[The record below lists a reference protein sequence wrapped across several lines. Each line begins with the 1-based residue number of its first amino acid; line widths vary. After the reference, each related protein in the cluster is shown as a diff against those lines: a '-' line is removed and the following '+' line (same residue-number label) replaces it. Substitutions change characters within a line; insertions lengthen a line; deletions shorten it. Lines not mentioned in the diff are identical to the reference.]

1 MAKRPETDFSRAE
14 CQPYLLE
21 GGEHALLMI
30 HGFTGSAAHLRPLGE
45 RLHRMGYTVRG
56 INLPGHATRM
66 EDMRA
71 CTWLD
76 WLQAAKNEFAALK
89 EKYPKVSVAGLSM
102 GGVLS
107 LLLAEQMDVT
117 AAVTL
122 SAPMAVQNK
131 LMPLA
136 RLASPFMPVTWWKS
150 RPADGVQLDP
160 RYDLGYAGFPTRSA
174 ADLSRLIRMAR
185 HDLYAVTCPLLVVQS
200 HGDETIAE
208 DSGEV
213 ILRGISSER
222 KGILW
227 LEDAPHVCTLTDD
240 IDVIAGAMGE
250 LLQGV

>member
-1 MAKRPETDFSRAE
+1 MAKRSEADFSRAE
-14 CQPYLLE
+14 CQPYFME
-21 GGEHALLMI
+21 GGEHALLLI

-45 RLHRMGYTVRG
+45 RLHQMGYTVRG

-66 EDMRA
+66 EDMRT
-71 CTWLD
+71 CTWQD
-76 WLQAAKNEFAALK
+76 WLQAAKTEFTALK
-89 EKYPKVSVAGLSM
+89 ERYPKVSVAGLSM

-107 LLLAEQMDVT
+107 LILAEQMEVT
-117 AAVTL
+117 SAITL
-122 SAPMAVQNK
+122 SAPMAVQNR

-136 RLASPFMPVTWWKS
+136 RIAAPFMPITWWKS

-160 RYDLGYAGFPTRSA
+160 RYDLGYAGFPTRRA

-185 HDLYAVTCPLLVVQS
+185 RDLYAVTCPLLVVQS

-213 ILRGISSER
+213 ILQGVSSER

-240 IDVIAGAMGE
+240 IDVIAGAMNE
-250 LLQGV
+250 LLRSC

>member
-1 MAKRPETDFSRAE
+1 MAKRPEADFSRAE
-14 CQPYLLE
+14 CQPYFME
-21 GGEHALLMI
+21 GGEHALLLI

-45 RLHRMGYTVRG
+45 RLHQMGYTVRG

-66 EDMRA
+66 EDMCT
-71 CTWLD
+71 CTWQD
-76 WLQAAKNEFAALK
+76 WLQAAKTEFTALK
-89 EKYPKVSVAGLSM
+89 ERYPKVSVAGLSM

-107 LLLAEQMDVT
+107 LILAEQMEVT
-117 AAVTL
+117 SAITL
-122 SAPMAVQNK
+122 SAPMAVQNR

-136 RLASPFMPVTWWKS
+136 RIAAPFMPVTWWKS
-150 RPADGVQLDP
+150 RPADGVRLDP

-185 HDLYAVTCPLLVVQS
+185 RDLYAVTCPLLVVQS
-200 HGDETIAE
+200 HGDETIAK

-213 ILRGISSER
+213 ILQGVSSER

-240 IDVIAGAMGE
+240 IDVIAGAMNE
-250 LLQGV
+250 LLRSC